1 MSVLKNGYE
10 YMTSAY
16 GNRTYTMNGQKVSDF
31 HLGIDLI
38 SAKYGTDYIVAFE
51 SGKVTYAGYNGGYG
65 NVVYIDHGN
74 GYQTRY
80 AHQKYLNVKVG
91 DYVQKGDVLGY
102 MGATGNVTGAH
113 VHFEVRI
120 NGSTVNPYDYVFNGK
135 TFDTPTGYTGIIT
148 YQGYCGGKWQYE
160 VNKCDNTDNGYAGI
174 YGQAL
179 TGLRA
184 KPQYGKIYIQVSP
197 LNEDYLEVVCSD
209 DYSNGSSNSYAGI
222 LGKSNDRVRIRVTN
236 GYALYRV
243 HTIEDGFLPW
253 VDSRTKEGSESFAG
267 IRGHIID
274 GIQMK

>member
-10 YMTSAY
+10 YMTSPY
-16 GNRTYTMNGQKVSDF
+16 GNRTYTMKGQKISDF

-102 MGATGNVTGAH
+102 IGATGNVTGAH

-120 NGSTVNPYDYVFNGK
+120 NGNTVNPYDYVFNGK
-135 TFDTPTGYTGIIT
+135 QFPISGDYTGVIT
-148 YQGYCGGKWQYE
+148 YQVYTNRWLPE
-160 VNKCDNTDNGYAGI
+160 VYKCDNTDLGYAGI
-174 YGQAL
+174 YGESIK
-179 TGLRA
+179 GFRC
-184 KPQYGKIYIQVSP
+184 KPEFGDITYEAHELGGNWIGAVNSK
-197 LNEDYLEVVCSD
+197 
-209 DYSNGSSNSYAGI
+209 DYSSGNGNSYAGNLNKPI
-222 LGKSNDRVRIRVTN
+222 DGIRIKSSK
-236 GYALYRV
+236 GYVDYRV
-243 HTIEDGFLPW
+243 HIKGGDWLEWARGF
-253 VDSRTKEGSESFAG
+253 GSSGNEFAG
-267 IRGHIID
+267 IYGKEID
-274 GIQMK
+274 GLQMK

>member
-10 YMTSAY
+10 YMTSPY
-16 GNRTYTMNGQKVSDF
+16 GNRTYKLKNETISDF

-38 SAKYGTDYIVAFE
+38 SAKYGTDYIVAFD
-51 SGKVTYAGYNGGYG
+51 SGKVVFAGYNGGYG

-80 AHQKYLNVKVG
+80 AHQQYLNVKVG

-113 VHFEVRI
+113 LHFEVRI

-135 TFDTPTGYTGIIT
+135 EFPIAGDYTGVIT
-148 YQGYCGGKWQYE
+148 YQAYTNRWLPE
-160 VNKCDNTDNGYAGI
+160 VYKCDNTDLGYAGI
-174 YGQAL
+174 GNEPI

-184 KPQYGKIYIQVSP
+184 KPQFGKLYMQVSP
-197 LNEDYLEVVCSD
+197 LNEDYLEEICSD
-209 DYSNGSSNSYAGI
+209 NYSDGSYNSYAGI
-222 LGKSNDRVRIRVTN
+222 LGKPIDRVRIRVTN
-236 GYALYRV
+236 GYATYRV
-243 HTIEDGFLPW
+243 RTREDGWLAW

>member
-10 YMTSAY
+10 YMTSGY
-16 GNRTYTMNGQKVSDF
+16 GNRTYTMNGKKVSDF

-91 DYVQKGDVLGY
+91 DYVQKGDILGY

-120 NGSTVNPYDYVFNGK
+120 NGNTVNPYDYVFNGK
-135 TFDTPTGYTGIIT
+135 QFPISGDYTGVIT
-148 YQGYCGGKWQYE
+148 YQAYTNRWLPE
-160 VNKCDNTDNGYAGI
+160 VYKCDNTDLGYAGV
-174 YGQAL
+174 YGQAMS
-179 TGLRA
+179 GLRA
-184 KPQYGKIYIQVSP
+184 KPQFGLIYIQGKP
-197 LNEDYLEVVCSD
+197 LGYKDYLPEVCSSN
-209 DYSNGSSNSYAGI
+209 YSNGTDNSYAGI
-222 LGKSNDRVRIRVTN
+222 LGKPLEFVKARSTK
-236 GYALYRV
+236 GYILYRV
-243 HTIEDGFLPW
+243 HTVKHGWCAW
-253 VDSRTKEGSESFAG
+253 VDSRTKTGSESYAG
-267 IRGHIID
+267 YPGDIID
-274 GIQMK
+274 GLQMK